1 MKIGDLAVWSGKAA
15 QWSSDCSP
23 DVGEVAGIVIAVI
36 PMRRANCRT
45 RPPRVRIHNGEEA
58 FYISPD
64 FVEVANEN
72 R

>member
-58 FYISPD
+58 FYISSD
-64 FVEVANEN
+64 FVEVANED

>member
-23 DVGEVAGIVIAVI
+23 DVGEVAGIVIAVV

-45 RPPRVRIHNGEEA
+45 RPSRVRIHNGEEA

>member
-64 FVEVANEN
+64 FVEIINEN

>member
-1 MKIGDLAVWSGKAA
+1 MKTGDLAVWSKKAA
-15 QWSSDCSP
+15 QWSDGP
-23 DVGEVAGIVIAVI
+23 PAGELAGIVIEYHKN
-36 PMRRANCRT
+36 RRAYGRH
-45 RPPRVRIHNGEEA
+45 RQARVRIHNGEEA

>member
-36 PMRRANCRT
+36 PMRRANCGT

-58 FYISPD
+58 FYISSD
-64 FVEVANEN
+64 FVEVANED

>member
-64 FVEVANEN
+64 FVEVANEQG
-72 R
+72 

>member
-15 QWSSDCSP
+15 QWSSECSP

-64 FVEVANEN
+64 FVEIINEN